1 MSWVQPRFAPD
12 GQLILSPMIGPWEQY
27 EHGSEKWAEAVA
39 THLQLSVRRSLNDG
53 DPVSVLIV
61 LGEAVLSDTKPW
73 TVWPEEAKGNPETW
87 VQLVTGQRW
96 EDIAHLVKTRK
107 GADAWEPFAQALQK
121 WEAHPEHGRKPGN
134 PTGANQYSGGTGSD
148 TSSSSDERDHT
159 EARGIRRRLQ
169 KRADAGDQQAAELVS
184 QLTAGDISVNQ
195 AAIAVGMRAE
205 YLRVPKADP
214 TKAAASIVERM
225 DRHWCIALAAAIA
238 EHVRDAG
245 VKP

>member
-61 LGEAVLSDTKPW
+61 LGEAVLSGSQPW

-87 VQLVTGQRW
+87 VRLVTGPGW
-96 EDIAHLVKTRK
+96 KDIAPLVKTRK
-107 GADAWEPFAQALQK
+107 SEDAWRPFENALAR
-121 WEAHPEHGRKPGN
+121 WEAEHRTHGGDRSKPGV
-134 PTGANQYSGGTGSD
+134 TGVD
-148 TSSSSDERDHT
+148 RDDDS
-159 EARGIRRRLQ
+159 ARGIRRRLQ
-169 KRADAGDQQAAELVS
+169 KRADANDAHAIELVA
-184 QLTAGDISVNQ
+184 QLGSGAITPNQ
-195 AAIAVGMRAE
+195 AAIAAGMRAE
-205 YLRVPKADP
+205 YLRVPKSNPAR
-214 TKAAASIVERM
+214 AAASIVERM
-225 DRHWCIALAAAIA
+225 ERNWCIALATAIA
-238 EHVRDAG
+238 QQVRDAG